1 MDLLAEERNRLAAVA
16 VVESVEGEERESEEE
31 EESVCLI
38 FTGKHHFGK
47 LQKEERLF

>member
-31 EESVCLI
+31 DESVCGN
-38 FTGKHHFGK
+38 FTGKHQFFK
-47 LQKEERLF
+47 FLMI